1 MAPFP
6 VEAPEMPAQFS
17 AIWFGFIMWIISIP
31 PRIS

>member
-17 AIWFGFIMWIISIP
+17 AIWFAFITLDHLDP
-31 PRIS
+31 T